1 MLCSCLQ
8 SCQCSQITKLFHF
21 SVSPVLEAGSCLPAW
36 ARAAASSSCACRA
49 WSWCQSSTCARSWRT
64 SKHSVTRQVFTAGS
78 TSLSDQKLMG
88 SGQVKY
94 RVSQKHSQDLTLI
107 FSAITWSVFTS
118 STIFWILI
126 ISVFQ
131 QKKTLDQPKAEKIE
145 ENYRVARNKKS
156 WVFLGHPVELTQK
169 RFSWCKIAVLLMYPP
184 EYRVF

>member
-1 MLCSCLQ
+1 MFNLCSCLQ
-8 SCQCSQITKLFHF
+8 SCQQITKLFHF
-21 SVSPVLEAGSCLPAW
+21 SLSPVLEAGSCLPAW

-118 STIFWILI
+118 STIFWILM
-126 ISVFQ
+126 ISAFQ
-131 QKKTLDQPKAEKIE
+131 NTPNFCL
-145 ENYRVARNKKS
+145 ENNQRLRKFRCQQSSTRICLCLYILCINYVVSLKL
-156 WVFLGHPVELTQK
+156 WF
-169 RFSWCKIAVLLMYPP
+169 
-184 EYRVF
+184 